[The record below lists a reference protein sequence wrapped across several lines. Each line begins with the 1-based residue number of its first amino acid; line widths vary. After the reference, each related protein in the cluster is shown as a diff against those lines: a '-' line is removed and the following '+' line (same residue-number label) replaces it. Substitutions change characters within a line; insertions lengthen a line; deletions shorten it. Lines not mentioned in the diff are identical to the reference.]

1 MKNREKYVKEIA
13 EIICDGYRVAVL
25 HTGKIV
31 HCKQNICS
39 QCKFYTGDGR
49 LCKEVFLDWA
59 NQEDTIISMFDR
71 IFLNYL
77 DEKYQYIARD
87 LNGNLYIYPSKPKKC
102 DSCWDGS
109 DPKDPFMNIANTLS
123 LESKIPKKLTN
134 TFTVEFPMVKW
145 KDKEAWKIED
155 LKNLEIVSEYE

>member
-49 LCKEVFLDWA
+49 LCKEAFLDWA
-59 NQEDTIISMFDR
+59 NQEDTIISMLDR

-87 LNGNLYIYPSKPKKC
+87 LDGNLYIYPSKPKKC
-102 DSCWDGS
+102 DSCWDG
-109 DPKDPFMNIANTLS
+109 
-123 LESKIPKKLTN
+123 KIPKKLTN